1 MRAVDAM
8 YVAHAHSCP
17 FGFVARCS
25 SEEVLGYCCASCH
38 ACSQLCLATTTR
50 AAATTT
56 RVVTTTTKAA
66 SKTTTLPGD
75 YSEANGG
82 GAAAVPSVALQWAC
96 AGAGVA
102 YVLARWRR

>member
-1 MRAVDAM
+1 M

-38 ACSQLCLATTTR
+38 ACSQRCLANQVAATTTR
-50 AAATTT
+50 A
-56 RVVTTTTKAA
+56 VTTTKAA

-82 GAAAVPSVALQWAC
+82 AASVPSVALQWAC

-102 YVLARWRR
+102 YVLARWGR